1 MKSKLYEIMILDNIK
16 GSTQQITR
24 ISKDNFNRL
33 RQNSI
38 DEGQFQCFEGYH
50 QIINDISK
58 NKRLLMNRRQREKPS
73 INMLK
78 SDQSIEQKYSNETPT
93 A

>member
-1 MKSKLYEIMILDNIK
+1 MKSKVCVVIILDKIK
-16 GSTQQITR
+16 SSTQQITR
-24 ISKDNFNRL
+24 ISKENFNRL

-50 QIINDISK
+50 QIINDITK
-58 NKRLLMNRRQREKPS
+58 NKRLLMNRRQRDKPS

-78 SDQSIEQKYSNETPT
+78 NEQSIEQTTTNETPT